1 MHPNSPLDSAHY
13 RWRRFRSRVFSWTAV
28 LVIGL
33 AVLVGLGRLLVPYA
47 DELRPLIES
56 RLSAAVNGEVT
67 IEEIKADWPGFLPS
81 VTVKGLTVTAPER
94 EPLFLELAVLEV
106 HWTNLFR
113 SNDVVANMALVG
125 SELKLTQDVD
135 GQWAWAI
142 QSLVPPSDPNPSD
155 PNEASSGDIQS
166 LKSSRSEEIPSW
178 LGISLRDASLQVE
191 PWGQSPLSI
200 RVTEADFSRQG
211 DQYRLSGWLAASL
224 DGREEVRFKV
234 WMRQRQGQWVEG
246 RAWLKAEELTLDDGL
261 MGSGVLAGVSSEGTI
276 SGEAWL
282 NWDKNQ
288 GAVLDTELS
297 IQGDSGIVSTTIK
310 ATRRPNE
317 AQGRSWAIEIREMN
331 LNRRSVMQG
340 VAWARTEYAQAM
352 AVEFIDLG
360 LLHRAL
366 GPWFRGLENWPTVLS
381 GTIQQVALGADL
393 DYRFHHAAGEVRSFG
408 IELNKPSLEVS
419 GLDLDF
425 GLSGDQLTLTFDGA
439 PTFQWTD
446 VIDSDVVANAFS
458 GRATISRQTIEL
470 NALRLET
477 SNLSTQIDGAVYLR
491 ANKKPFLDLL
501 IQAPRIE
508 SVDVR
513 PYLPRRI
520 IPAPAMAWLDRA
532 LVFMGRA
539 DGQALLHF
547 PLGLKT
553 ADFKPGHFWA
563 EVNFE
568 GLELD
573 YQATWPMANQVA
585 GQAVFLGQ
593 GFSAKVDQA
602 EVAGLNLRASR
613 VDIQRFSDPV
623 IDLDL
628 VGENIGANELSHA
641 LGDLPIANWD
651 SVFGPL
657 EWRGSLDAH
666 VNLKY
671 PVRDRSRW
679 SIEGAVGF
687 QGNDLTIQNTPVS
700 LSALMGD
707 ISISRQG
714 INSDGLRAT
723 VQDQVVRLDAQVDW
737 AEGAKLRVDTSID
750 LGKWVRA
757 QKGTEWLQA
766 RVNGQSDV
774 SISLYRD
781 IETKALAVEV
791 MSSLAGVTIGLPAPI
806 TKQAED
812 SWPTRIRLLKTQ
824 QGDQWYAEI
833 EDRWA
838 LSWMPALGG
847 WSAAMRFGLGDPPRA
862 TQESMGLVWDGE
874 VQELDVGAWRNVLDE
889 SLSTWAPNQGSVVDW
904 ADQTFGGRISGQ
916 VAVGA
921 LNVPGVAVAPAQ
933 LEMSWSEAQWVMS
946 VDGASIRGEV
956 LIPTQQASGRAVVV
970 DLEHLYLLADD
981 PELEAEP
988 VEPPT
993 LTDPRNVTPLT
1004 LLVRSLYWGDLVLGM
1019 ARLETHNTNEGW
1031 EVELLDIDGP
1041 DLRLQAR
1048 GRWVV
1053 VDGVPASQMQGR
1065 LSSRNFNRLIRAT
1078 GYQAGLQ
1085 ASQATV
1091 DFDLGWPGNLLDFSL
1106 IRLNGSID
1114 FVLRSGTIPQAS
1126 PGAGRLLGLVSF
1138 SALPRRLT
1146 LDFRDVFASGLTF
1159 DAVEGRFAMAEGQAT
1174 AERVVIASPVARI
1187 NLTGT
1192 TDMIARS
1199 YNQSLV
1205 IEPVLGSTLPVIGG
1219 LAGGPVGAAAGLLL
1233 QSILGQPLKGV
1244 SQARYA
1250 ITGPWSDPLIE
1261 LVDAKVVR
1269 ESGENN
1275 PDAAGP
1281 ESPLPPKQDPKP
1293 EDQEP
1298 PPKSSSSG

>member
-1 MHPNSPLDSAHY
+1 
-13 RWRRFRSRVFSWTAV
+13 
-28 LVIGL
+28 
-33 AVLVGLGRLLVPYA
+33 
-47 DELRPLIES
+47 
-56 RLSAAVNGEVT
+56 
-67 IEEIKADWPGFLPS
+67 
-81 VTVKGLTVTAPER
+81 
-94 EPLFLELAVLEV
+94 
-106 HWTNLFR
+106 
-113 SNDVVANMALVG
+113 
-125 SELKLTQDVD
+125 
-135 GQWAWAI
+135 
-142 QSLVPPSDPNPSD
+142 
-155 PNEASSGDIQS
+155 
-166 LKSSRSEEIPSW
+166 
-178 LGISLRDASLQVE
+178 
-191 PWGQSPLSI
+191 
-200 RVTEADFSRQG
+200 
-211 DQYRLSGWLAASL
+211 
-224 DGREEVRFKV
+224 
-234 WMRQRQGQWVEG
+234 
-246 RAWLKAEELTLDDGL
+246 
-261 MGSGVLAGVSSEGTI
+261 
-276 SGEAWL
+276 
-282 NWDKNQ
+282 
-288 GAVLDTELS
+288 
-297 IQGDSGIVSTTIK
+297 
-310 ATRRPNE
+310 
-317 AQGRSWAIEIREMN
+317 
-331 LNRRSVMQG
+331 
-340 VAWARTEYAQAM
+340 
-352 AVEFIDLG
+352 
-360 LLHRAL
+360 
-366 GPWFRGLENWPTVLS
+366 
-381 GTIQQVALGADL
+381 
-393 DYRFHHAAGEVRSFG
+393 
-408 IELNKPSLEVS
+408 
-419 GLDLDF
+419 
-425 GLSGDQLTLTFDGA
+425 
-439 PTFQWTD
+439 
-446 VIDSDVVANAFS
+446 
-458 GRATISRQTIEL
+458 
-470 NALRLET
+470 
-477 SNLSTQIDGAVYLR
+477 
-491 ANKKPFLDLL
+491 
-501 IQAPRIE
+501 
-508 SVDVR
+508 
-513 PYLPRRI
+513 
-520 IPAPAMAWLDRA
+520 
-532 LVFMGRA
+532 
-539 DGQALLHF
+539 
-547 PLGLKT
+547 
-553 ADFKPGHFWA
+553 
-563 EVNFE
+563 
-568 GLELD
+568 
-573 YQATWPMANQVA
+573 
-585 GQAVFLGQ
+585 
-593 GFSAKVDQA
+593 
-602 EVAGLNLRASR
+602 
-613 VDIQRFSDPV
+613 
-623 IDLDL
+623 
-628 VGENIGANELSHA
+628 VGEGIGANELSHA
-641 LGDLPIANWD
+641 LRDLPIANWD

-657 EWRGSLDAH
+657 EWRGFLDAH

-671 PVRDRSRW
+671 PLRDRSRW

-700 LSALMGD
+700 LSGLMGD

-714 INSDGLRAT
+714 IESDGLRTT

-750 LGKWVRA
+750 LGQWVRA

-774 SISLYRD
+774 SISVYRD

-791 MSSLAGVTIGLPAPI
+791 ISSLAGVTIGLPAPM

-889 SLSTWAPNQGSVVDW
+889 SLSTWAPNQRSVVDW

-921 LNVPGVAVAPAQ
+921 LSVPGVAVAPAQ

-1019 ARLETHNTNEGW
+1019 ARLETHTTNEGW

-1085 ASQATV
+1085 ANQATV

-1114 FVLRSGTIPQAS
+1114 FVLRSGNIPQAS

-1298 PPKSSSSG
+1298 PPKSSNSG